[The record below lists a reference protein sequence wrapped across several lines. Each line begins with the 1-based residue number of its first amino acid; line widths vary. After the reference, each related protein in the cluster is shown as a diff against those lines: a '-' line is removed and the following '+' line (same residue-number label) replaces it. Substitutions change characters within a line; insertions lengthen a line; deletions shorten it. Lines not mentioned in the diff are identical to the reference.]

1 MKPCGGGSPYRNDKP
16 EALESLPQ
24 VRELI
29 FAGKNMEAQ
38 DLIQE
43 KLLCR
48 EAWYALSDNRQ
59 FDYRNPPD
67 MKKVTDY
74 YRDLDLERAVATTRY
89 KVDGVTFQREVF
101 ASFPDKVVVV
111 RLTADRPGKLNFK
124 VGYVSPLEHKVSRK
138 GKKLVLTGRG
148 RDHEGVKGLIR
159 METQT
164 QADVDGG

>member
-1 MKPCGGGSPYRNDKP
+1 M
-16 EALESLPQ
+16 
-24 VRELI
+24 
-29 FAGKNMEAQ
+29 
-38 DLIQE
+38 
-43 KLLCR
+43 
-48 EAWYALSDNRQ
+48 
-59 FDYRNPPD
+59 
-67 MKKVTDY
+67 
-74 YRDLDLERAVATTRY
+74 ATTRY

-138 GKKLVLTGRG
+138 GKKLVLTGKG

-164 QADVDGG
+164 QADVPSSSHS